1 MGIGICIR
9 RIYVAGNIVCLGFF
23 GKNKRNA
30 QAHCSCGRYCN
41 ARRFDGQ
48 NLCYVAALKKAAKL
62 LRAGAQKLCI
72 DLLVEETA
80 DLQHIIFTDNTVGQ
94 NTLFQKLH
102 FISPSKS

>member
-1 MGIGICIR
+1 MPDASTVR
-9 RIYVAGNIVCLGFF
+9 TFVTSLP
-23 GKNKRNA
+23 
-30 QAHCSCGRYCN
+30 
-41 ARRFDGQ
+41 
-48 NLCYVAALKKAAKL
+48 
-62 LRAGAQKLCI
+62 CI